1 MDRMRPSEGCDSSS
15 TLLRSAKAGKGNGP
29 HMDKKQLKNITNL
42 IYEAAAVKRMKRTG
56 WMLLGDNEEG
66 VGEHSFM
73 TCVIAYLLA
82 KQIRAN
88 SPEQSRRIS
97 METVLVMSV
106 FHDFHEARTG
116 DLDKIAKFYM
126 KRDQDKAN
134 RHIFARIDDELLKTL
149 DTYEQ
154 KQTLEARIV
163 YEANVIAF
171 AVELKLLIE
180 KGNVHAKE
188 WLDAN
193 TSRLRIPEAIAI
205 AKSLSKASSQDW
217 WKRIRKTLH
226 EEFAR

>member
-1 MDRMRPSEGCDSSS
+1 
-15 TLLRSAKAGKGNGP
+15 
-29 HMDKKQLKNITNL
+29 MDKKQLKNITNL
-42 IYEAAAVKRMKRTG
+42 IYEAGAVKRMRRTG
-56 WMLLGDNEEG
+56 WMILGDNDEG

-82 KQIRAN
+82 KQINADPSTTLRA
-88 SPEQSRRIS
+88 S

-126 KRDQDKAN
+126 TRDQDKAN
-134 RHIFARIDDELLKTL
+134 RDIFKGIDDELLKTL
-149 DTYEQ
+149 DIYEQ

-163 YEANVIAF
+163 FEANVIAF

-180 KGNVHAKE
+180 TGNVHAQE

-193 TSRLRIPEAIAI
+193 TKRLRIAEAVAL
-205 AKSLSKASSQDW
+205 ADNLNKTSSQDW
-217 WKRIRKTLH
+217 WITIRKTLH
-226 EEFAR
+226 EEFAK

>member
-1 MDRMRPSEGCDSSS
+1 
-15 TLLRSAKAGKGNGP
+15 
-29 HMDKKQLKNITNL
+29 MDKKQLKNITNL
-42 IYEAAAVKRMKRTG
+42 VFEAAVVKRMKRTG
-56 WMLLGDNEEG
+56 WMILGDNDEG

-73 TCVIAYLLA
+73 TCVIAYFLA
-82 KQIRAN
+82 NQLKAN
-88 SPEQSRRIS
+88 LEK
-97 METVLVMSV
+97 VLVMSV

-126 KRDQDKAN
+126 TRDQDKAN
-134 RHIFARIDDELLKTL
+134 RDIFKDVDDELLKTL
-149 DTYEQ
+149 DVYEQ

-188 WLDAN
+188 WMDAN
-193 TSRLRIPEAIAI
+193 LKRIRIPEAVALAENL
-205 AKSLSKASSQDW
+205 AKSNSQDW
-217 WKRIRKTLH
+217 WITIRKTLH

>member
-1 MDRMRPSEGCDSSS
+1 
-15 TLLRSAKAGKGNGP
+15 
-29 HMDKKQLKNITNL
+29 MDKKQLKHITNL
-42 IYEAAAVKRMKRTG
+42 VFEAAVVKRMKRTG
-56 WMLLGDNEEG
+56 WMILGDNDEG

-73 TCVIAYLLA
+73 TCVIAYFLA
-82 KQIRAN
+82 KQLKAN
-88 SPEQSRRIS
+88 
-97 METVLVMSV
+97 MEKVLVMSV

-126 KRDQDKAN
+126 TRDQDKAN
-134 RHIFARIDDELLKTL
+134 RDIFKDVDDELLKTL
-149 DTYEQ
+149 DVYEQ

-188 WLDAN
+188 WMDAN
-193 TSRLRIPEAIAI
+193 LKRIRIPEAVALAENL
-205 AKSLSKASSQDW
+205 AKSNSQDW
-217 WKRIRKTLH
+217 WITIRKTLH